1 MTRELSIVIPALNE
15 EENIEQVFS
24 RIKEVMDNSGIT
36 FELIFID
43 DGSTDNTLE
52 KIKNLAANNTNVRYT
67 SFSRNFGHEAAS
79 SCGFKMVEGNAAVL
93 IDADLQD
100 PPEVIPQLYEK
111 WKEGYD
117 VVYGRRRS
125 RRDETIVKK
134 SSSFLFYRILRIFSN
149 VPIPTDVGDFRL
161 VDRKVVNLFN
171 ALPERNRFVRGMF
184 SWIGFKQTA
193 VEYERSARTKGE
205 TKYNYFKL
213 TLLSIDALVSFS
225 LAPLRIC
232 IAFGLIITILS
243 FCITIVIALQRLVWD
258 LNIPG
263 YALMTSGMFFL
274 GGVQLIFLG
283 VLGEYIGKI
292 YKQVQGRPLYI
303 VGESSDGL
311 VSANSVATS
320 ASAAD

>member
-1 MTRELSIVIPALNE
+1 
-15 EENIEQVFS
+15 
-24 RIKEVMDNSGIT
+24 MDKAGIT

-43 DGSTDNTLE
+43 DGSTDDTL
-52 KIKNLAANNTNVRYT
+52 KNIKNLAANNSNIRYT

-79 SCGFKMVEGNAAVL
+79 SCGFKMVSGKAAVL

-100 PPEVIPQLYEK
+100 PPEVIPTLYYK
-111 WKEGYD
+111 WKEGFD

-125 RRDETIVKK
+125 RENETVVKK
-134 SSSFLFYRILRIFSN
+134 TSSYLFYRVLRLFSD
-149 VPIPTDVGDFRL
+149 VPIPADVGDFRL
-161 VDRKVVNLFN
+161 VDRKVVDLFN

-184 SWIGFKQTA
+184 SWIGFKQTS
-193 VEYERSARTKGE
+193 VEYERSARAKGK
-205 TKYNYFKL
+205 TKYNYLKL
-213 TLLSIDALVSFS
+213 TLLSMDALVSFS

-232 IAFGLIITILS
+232 IAFGLIITVLS
-243 FCITIVIALQRLVWD
+243 FIITIVITLQRLVWD

-292 YKQVQGRPLYI
+292 YNQVQGRPLFV
-303 VGESSDGL
+303 VGESSDN
-311 VSANSVATS
+311 VSTDRASTANAANPSSSPKTSV
-320 ASAAD
+320 D

>member
-1 MTRELSIVIPALNE
+1 MTYELSIVVPALNE
-15 EENIEQVFS
+15 EENIELVFTN
-24 RIKEVMDNSGIT
+24 IKEVMDKAAIT
-36 FELIFID
+36 FELIFVD

-52 KIKNLAANNTNVRYT
+52 KIKLLAKNNSNIRFT

-79 SCGFKMVEGNAAVL
+79 SCGFKMVKGQAAVL

-100 PPEVIPQLYEK
+100 PPAVIPQLYNK
-111 WKEGYD
+111 WKQGYD
-117 VVYGRRRS
+117 VVYGRRTSRS
-125 RRDETIVKK
+125 EETIIKK
-134 SSSFLFYRILRIFSN
+134 VSSFLFYRILRIFSN

-161 VDRKVVNLFN
+161 VDRKVVDLFN

-193 VEYERSARTKGE
+193 VEYERSARTRGE

-225 LAPLRIC
+225 LVPLRIC

-243 FCITIVIALQRLVWD
+243 FFITAVIVLQRLVWD

-263 YALMTSGMFFL
+263 YALMTAGMFFL

-292 YKQVQGRPLYI
+292 YKQVQGRPLY
-303 VGESSDGL
+303 VVDESSDKSSSK
-311 VSANSVATS
+311 V
-320 ASAAD
+320 D

>member
-1 MTRELSIVIPALNE
+1 MTCEISIIIPALDE
-15 EENIEQVFS
+15 EENIDLVFS
-24 RIKEVMDNSGIT
+24 RIKDTMDKACIT

-43 DGSTDNTLE
+43 DGSTDKTLE
-52 KIKNLAANNTNVRYT
+52 KIKGLAANNTNIRYT

-79 SCGFKMVEGNAAVL
+79 SCGFKMVNGKAAVL

-100 PPEVIPQLYEK
+100 PPEVIPQLYKK

-117 VVYGRRRS
+117 VVYGRRS
-125 RRDETIVKK
+125 RRWNETILKK
-134 SSSFLFYRILRIFSN
+134 LSSYLFYRVLRIFTS
-149 VPIPTDVGDFRL
+149 VPIPLDVGDFRL
-161 VDRKVVNLFN
+161 VDHKVVSLFN

-193 VEYERSARTKGE
+193 IEYERSARNKGK
-205 TKYNYFKL
+205 TKYSYFKL
-213 TLLSIDALVSFS
+213 ALLSIDALVSFS
-225 LAPLRIC
+225 LVPLRVC
-232 IAFGLIITILS
+232 IAFGLIITVLS

-292 YKQVQGRPLYI
+292 YKQVQGRPLFV
-303 VGESSDGL
+303 VGESSDGPAA
-311 VSANSVATS
+311 SSTTNSITTV
-320 ASAAD
+320 D

>member
-1 MTRELSIVIPALNE
+1 
-15 EENIEQVFS
+15 
-24 RIKEVMDNSGIT
+24 MDKVGIT
-36 FELIFID
+36 FESIFID
-43 DGSTDNTLE
+43 DGSTDNTLD
-52 KIKNLAANNTNVRYT
+52 KIKNLAANNTNIRYT

-79 SCGFKMVEGNAAVL
+79 SCGFKMVEGRAAVL

-100 PPEVIPQLYEK
+100 PPEVIPQLYDK
-111 WKEGYD
+111 WKEGYE
-117 VVYGRRRS
+117 VVYGRRSS
-125 RRDETIVKK
+125 RRDETTVKK
-134 SSSFLFYRILRIFSN
+134 LSSFLFYRILRIFSN

-193 VEYERSARTKGE
+193 VEYERSARIAGK

-225 LAPLRIC
+225 LVPLRIC
-232 IAFGLIITILS
+232 IAFGLIIMVLS

-292 YKQVQGRPLYI
+292 YKQVQGRPLYV
-303 VGESSDGL
+303 VGESSDVI
-311 VSANSVATS
+311 VSGNSVAAP
-320 ASAAD
+320 ASTVD